1 VRRRHRRLGR
11 AVARGRADRCRR
23 DQGHHGLVIKVLIA
37 GAGIGGLTAA
47 LALLKRGIDVD
58 VYEQAAEL
66 KEVGA
71 GVQLSANGTRVLHLL
86 GVGEALAALSCEAA
100 GKEVRLWSTGQTWK
114 LFDLG
119 AESIA
124 RYGFPYLTVYRPDLL
139 AVLAEAV
146 RREKAD
152 AIHLGTKCSAFT
164 QAGRVKLQAG
174 NEQIEGDALVGADG
188 VHSRIRQ
195 GLFGSDKPT
204 FTGNIAWRGIAPME
218 KLPARMARLVG
229 SNWIG
234 PGGHVVHYPLRGGT
248 LMNFVG
254 LRERADWQIESW
266 STRGTTEEVL
276 ADFRDWNEDVQI
288 LIRSLAAPYKWA
300 MMVREPMP
308 KWSVGRVTLLGDA
321 CHSMLPMLAQG
332 AVMAIE
338 DGYILARCLSEV
350 PGVPAALSRYE
361 EARRERTGKV
371 VEGSAANA
379 QRFHNPQLADPAEAE
394 KYVEHEWN
402 PARIAERYEW
412 LFRYDV
418 TQVPV

>member
-1 VRRRHRRLGR
+1 LHV
-11 AVARGRADRCRR
+11 
-23 DQGHHGLVIKVLIA
+23 LVV

-47 LALLKRGIDVD
+47 LALLKHGIDVD

-86 GVGEALAALSCEAA
+86 GVADALRALSCEAV
-100 GKEVRLWSTGQTWK
+100 GKEVRLWNTGETWK

-139 AVLAEAV
+139 SVLADAV
-146 RREKAD
+146 RGEKPD
-152 AIHLGTKCSAFT
+152 AIHLGAKVTEFT
-164 QAGRVKLQAG
+164 QSVDQVRVGKAS
-174 NEQIEGDALVGADG
+174 GDALIGADG
-188 VHSRIRQ
+188 VHSTIRQ
-195 GLFGSDKPT
+195 ALFGADEPT
-204 FTGNIAWRGIAPME
+204 FTGNIAWRGIAPMA

-229 SNWIG
+229 TNWIG
-234 PGGHVVHYPLRGGT
+234 PGGHIVHYPLRGGT

-254 LRERADWQIESW
+254 LRERTDWQVESW
-266 STRGTTEEVL
+266 STKGSTDEVL
-276 ADFRDWNEDVQI
+276 ADFRGWNEDVQI
-288 LIRSLAAPYKWA
+288 LIRNLATPYKWA

-338 DGYILARCLSEV
+338 DGYILARCLAEA
-350 PGVPAALSRYE
+350 GEVPAALARYE
-361 EARRERTGKV
+361 DARRERTRKV

-379 QRFHNPQLADPAEAE
+379 QRFHNPKLADPLEAK
-394 KYVEHEWN
+394 KYVDREWD
-402 PARIAERYEW
+402 PGRIAERYEW

>member
-1 VRRRHRRLGR
+1 LH
-11 AVARGRADRCRR
+11 
-23 DQGHHGLVIKVLIA
+23 VLIA

-86 GVGEALAALSCEAA
+86 RVAEALRALSCEAV
-100 GKEVRLWSTGQTWK
+100 GKEVRLWSTGETWK

-139 AVLAEAV
+139 TVLSEAV
-146 RREKAD
+146 RREKRD
-152 AIHLGTKCSAFT
+152 AIHLGMKVAGFT
-164 QAGRVKLQAG
+164 QGSRVKLQF
-174 NEQIEGDALVGADG
+174 ESREVEGDALIGADG

-195 GLFGSDKPT
+195 ALFGPDKPA

-229 SNWIG
+229 TNWIG
-234 PGGHVVHYPLRGGT
+234 PGGHIVHYPLRGGT

-254 LRERADWQIESW
+254 IRERSDWQTESW
-266 STRGTTEEVL
+266 STKGSTEEVL
-276 ADFRDWNEDVQI
+276 ADFRGWNDDIQA
-288 LIRSLAAPYKWA
+288 LIRNLATPYKWA
-300 MMVREPMP
+300 LMVREPMP
-308 KWSVGRVTLLGDA
+308 RWSVGRVTLLGDA

-338 DGYILARCLSEV
+338 DGYILARCLSE
-350 PGVPAALSRYE
+350 GSDVPAALSRYE
-361 EARRERTGKV
+361 EARRERTRKV

-379 QRFHNPQLADPAEAE
+379 QRFHNPQLADPVEAK
-394 KYVEHEWN
+394 KYVDREWD
-402 PARIAERYEW
+402 PSRIAERYEW

-418 TQVPV
+418 TQVAV